1 MNNRTLLQVTAICL
15 ILVLKSFSA
24 IAQTDTSAS
33 LQQDT
38 VAHLQTDT
46 ANTGTV
52 YFMRKTGFIGSGT
65 GFNVFIDS
73 GFVCRLNEKR
83 YSVHHVL
90 VGSHTFSAQ
99 FAGKKSK
106 EGAEKIVID
115 VEKGQTYYIQL
126 IFQNGAF
133 INNVYCQE
141 VTKNSAKLILPEL
154 TEDKN
159 YVAPK

>member
-1 MNNRTLLQVTAICL
+1 MKRFMFLKATIICFLLFS
-15 ILVLKSFSA
+15 KSIIS
-24 IAQTDTSAS
+24 IAQTDSSAAPR
-33 LQQDT
+33 QDSISNT
-38 VAHLQTDT
+38 VIDT

-52 YFMRKTGFIGSGT
+52 YFMRKTGFVGSAA

-73 GFVCRLNEKR
+73 NFVCRLNEKR
-83 YSVHHVL
+83 YSVHHVP

-106 EGAEKIVID
+106 EVAEKVEID

-133 INNVYCQE
+133 ANNIYCQE
-141 VTKNSAKLILPEL
+141 VTKNSAKLILPSL
-154 TEDKN
+154 KEDRN
-159 YVAPK
+159 YVAEQ